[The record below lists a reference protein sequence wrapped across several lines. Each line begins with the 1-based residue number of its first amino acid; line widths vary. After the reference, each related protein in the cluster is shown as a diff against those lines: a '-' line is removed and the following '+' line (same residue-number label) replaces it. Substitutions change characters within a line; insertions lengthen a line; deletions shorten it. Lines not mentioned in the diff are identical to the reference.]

1 MLYYA
6 QGTAIVTDDELFS
19 SDKLSKSSSFFA
31 DLSQGLDPAAIAFST
46 GVLESATAMM
56 AMDDAAGP
64 VPFEPIGPGKPL
76 TAMIR
81 EVYTGQHPA
90 GGFFGTKKDMLITSA
105 LKSVTVFDAKP
116 RAINFLQGKVNARSR
131 LNRPGAS
138 EQGTPLLFYS
148 PALLEKSL
156 TLDLS
161 MVFDQFPQALFD
173 TLSKVFS
180 AAAGIPLFL
189 PYSVYLLAAGM
200 LTKIAGAAGEAL
212 FDGKPVF
219 DRTEALDIYFPGS
232 PPLPPGFR
240 LITSDNVDLLEPGFR
255 DKYHVN
261 TVGAVVDANGQ
272 PYQGN
277 MPYMVISVDGTEQP
291 EFASFTPT
299 AASAAILSK
308 FFGTGEQGQVANELI
323 KAVQVFND
331 VIFRTQVDKLD
342 VDIKKAKT
350 AKEKAAL
357 KEKREALAKN
367 ILEELLK
374 PTQ

>member
-6 QGTAIVTDDELFS
+6 QGTAIITDDELLS
-19 SDKLSKSSSFFA
+19 SDNLSKSSAFFA
-31 DLSQGLDPAAIAFST
+31 DLSQGLAPAAVEFST
-46 GVLESATAMM
+46 GMMESANAMA
-56 AMDDAAGP
+56 AMDDAGGP

-76 TAMIR
+76 TVMIR
-81 EVYTGQHPA
+81 EVYTGIHPS

-105 LKSVTVFDAKP
+105 LKSITVFDAKP
-116 RAINFLQGKVNARSR
+116 RALNFFQNKVAPNSR
-131 LNRPGAS
+131 MNRPRAS
-138 EQGTPLLFYS
+138 EQGTPLVFYS

-156 TLDLS
+156 TLDLAI
-161 MVFDQFPQALFD
+161 VFDQFPQAVFD
-173 TLSKVFS
+173 TLSSVFS

-200 LTKIAGAAGEAL
+200 LTKIAGSAGEAL

-240 LITSDNVDLLEPGFR
+240 LLTPDNLDLLEPGFR

-261 TVGAVVDANGQ
+261 AVGAVVDASDQ
-272 PYQGN
+272 PYRGN
-277 MPYMVISVDGTEQP
+277 MPYVVISVDGTEQP

-308 FFGTGEQGQVANELI
+308 FFGTGEQGQIANDLI

-331 VIFRTQVDKLD
+331 VVFRTQVDKLD
-342 VDIKKAKT
+342 ADIKKART

-357 KEKREALAKN
+357 KEKREALVKN
-367 ILEELLK
+367 IAEELLK
-374 PTQ
+374 PK